1 MVISAEDWERG
12 QETLCVLQNSS
23 LMTQIAESALTHVA
37 RTGGK
42 PTDQEA
48 QDILGI

>member
-1 MVISAEDWERG
+1 MVISAEDWERE
-12 QETLCVLQNSS
+12 QETMFVLQNSS
-23 LMTQIAESALTHVA
+23 LMTQIAESALSHVA

-42 PTDQEA
+42 PTDQET